1 MRRTHTTAGGRPAAA
16 LALAVALA
24 MVLAAC
30 SGSSD
35 GGSSSDGGGR
45 TSTTPASGK
54 ATTTVVTAAPAGEV
68 ANGPAVPSAG
78 CGQSVQQPVT
88 KEKQFLDDS
97 DRWFLLTTP
106 DDIDQDTPL
115 PMVID
120 FHGLAEGADVHSMM
134 TLLPE
139 YGQEHGFLVVSPHGT
154 GSPVRWAVDP
164 DVAANPDLQYTQ
176 DLLDQV
182 EAEQCVD
189 LSRVYAT
196 GLSNGA
202 FMSSVLACTMADRFA
217 AVAPVAGLIRPE
229 GCDPSRPVPV
239 LAFHGTADPILLFNG
254 GVGARL
260 NNVLPGKGDTTK
272 EEEPPLPEADL
283 NGPGYPAAAQEWA
296 TANGCTGK
304 PSDEDLSDTVIE
316 RTWDCP
322 ADAPVEFLIVKG
334 GGHTWPG
341 SEFSNNLADIMGPT
355 DMDTNADDL
364 IWQFFQRFQLPPS

>member
-1 MRRTHTTAGGRPAAA
+1 MRRIPRSTAFG
-16 LALAVALA
+16 LTAVAVAASL
-24 MVLAAC
+24 VLAAC

-35 GGSSSDGGGR
+35 AGPSGSPDSTSSGDGG
-45 TSTTPASGK
+45 GK
-54 ATTTVVTAAPAGEV
+54 ATTTTVVAAAPAGER

-78 CGQSVQQPVT
+78 CGESVQQPVT

-106 DDIDQDTPL
+106 DELDQDTPL
-115 PMVID
+115 PMVLD
-120 FHGLAEGADVHSMM
+120 FHGLAEGADVHAQM

-164 DVAANPDLQYTQ
+164 DVEANEDLQYTQ

-189 LSRVYAT
+189 LSRIYAT

-229 GCDPSRPVPV
+229 SCDPSRPVPV

-254 GVGARL
+254 GVGDRL
-260 NNVLPGKGDTTK
+260 NNVLGGGGAADSADEKPV
-272 EEEPPLPEADL
+272 PEADL
-283 NGPGYPAAAQEWA
+283 DGPGYPAAAQEWA
-296 TANGCTGK
+296 TGNGCTGK
-304 PSDEDLSDTVIE
+304 PIDDDLSDTVIE

-322 ADAPVEFLIVKG
+322 ADAVVEFLIVEG

-341 SEFSNNLADIMGPT
+341 SEFSNQLADIMGPT
-355 DMDTNADDL
+355 DMATNANDL
-364 IWQFFQRFQLPPS
+364 IWDFFQRFQLPAA

>member
-1 MRRTHTTAGGRPAAA
+1 MRRTPRSTLGLTVAA
-16 LALAVALA
+16 LVAAVALA
-24 MVLAAC
+24 AC
-30 SGSSD
+30 SSSSDAGSSSD
-35 GGSSSDGGGR
+35 GGSSSGG
-45 TSTTPASGK
+45 SGDAK
-54 ATTTVVTAAPAGEV
+54 ATTTTVVTAAPVGEV
-68 ANGPAVPSAG
+68 ANGPAVPSPG
-78 CGQSVQQPVT
+78 CGQSVQQPAL

-106 DDIDQDTPL
+106 DDLDQDTPL
-115 PMVID
+115 PLVLD

-139 YGQEHGFLVVSPHGT
+139 FGRENGFLVVSPHGT
-154 GSPVRWAVDP
+154 GEPVRWAVEP
-164 DVAANPDLQYTQ
+164 DLEANEDLQYTQ

-202 FMSSVLACTMADRFA
+202 FMSSVLACTMPDRFA

-254 GVGARL
+254 GVGSRL
-260 NNVLPGKGDTTK
+260 GNVLPGDGDTSTV
-272 EEEPPLPEADL
+272 EEPPLAEADL
-283 NGPGYPAAAQEWA
+283 DGPGYPAAAQEWA
-296 TANGCTGK
+296 TGNGCTGE
-304 PSDEDLSDTVIE
+304 PEDSDLSDSVIE

-322 ADAPVEFLIVKG
+322 PDGVVDFLIIEG

-341 SEFSNNLADIMGPT
+341 SEFSNKLADIMGPT
-355 DMDTNADDL
+355 DMDTNANEL
-364 IWQFFQRFQLPPS
+364 IWQFFQRFQLPQP